1 MTPVIIGNATLYLG
15 DWLELLPLI
24 RKQVDAVVSD
34 PPYGIGYVYGEA
46 GLGLVLWGQAA
57 RSTRNRF
64 IATMRRLIPLH
75 S

>member
-34 PPYGIGYVYGEA
+34 PPYGIGYVYGGG
-46 GLGLVLWGQAA
+46 GLGF
-57 RSTRNRF
+57 STVGAGWINQKP
-64 IATMRRLIPLH
+64 IH
-75 S
+75 SDDAPFDPAP